1 MSSGNFRDRLE
12 MAEDEWIKMNGR
24 VSAIRRCGALTLE
37 DLAARPTSLP
47 PASLLRVN
55 GITTVMDEQQQPREA
70 PEYPTP
76 QAPLQLSDASTTFST
91 WRPLRVPM
99 FRNILLAG
107 FVSDIGAFMQGVGAA
122 WLMVSQGAG
131 PLLVALTQTASALPF
146 FLVALPAG
154 AVGDIFDRRRVILI
168 AEVWMFSMAALLAA
182 LTIFHLITPWLLLF
196 LTFALAIGDAFEAP
210 PWRAVLSELVPQ
222 AELMPAVALNG
233 IEFNLA
239 RAVGPA
245 LGGFLIAVSGV
256 ATAFTLNAL
265 SFLVVIWVIARWKRP
280 AQAQGF
286 LREEVTGAIRAAIR
300 WTRNAPEILTVLG
313 RIGVIMFFAS
323 AFWAL
328 LPVVA
333 HALRPSATF
342 YGLLLTAFGGGA
354 VLGAM
359 ALQRTRTFLSND
371 AMLALGTT
379 IFALTLA
386 GVAAFKSVV
395 LLSFAV
401 LLGGAAWT
409 IVMSLMSTL
418 MQNLAPG
425 WVLARAMSVFM
436 LVYMG
441 MWTGGSAFWGYVASR
456 EGTHFSLLAAAIGT
470 AASPVLIL
478 ISRLPDAPID
488 LGAWDHWPK
497 PLFACEIGLA
507 EGPVLVTVEYEI
519 AASQAEDFLAAL
531 QKLSRVRR
539 RDGAYRWGIYRDTE
553 RATHYVETFIV
564 ESWAEHLRQHGRI
577 TMADRAIEENVDR
590 FDANPKVTHYIYA
603 QSKSKAPGTQP

>member
-1 MSSGNFRDRLE
+1 MG
-12 MAEDEWIKMNGR
+12 
-24 VSAIRRCGALTLE
+24 
-37 DLAARPTSLP
+37 
-47 PASLLRVN
+47 
-55 GITTVMDEQQQPREA
+55 EQQQPREA
-70 PEYPTP
+70 REFPT
-76 QAPLQLSDASTTFST
+76 QAEPSQLSETSTAFST
-91 WRPLRVPM
+91 WRPLRVPI
-99 FRNILLAG
+99 FRNILIAG

-122 WLMVSQGAG
+122 WLMVSKGAG

-146 FLVALPAG
+146 FLLALPAG
-154 AVGDIFDRRRVILI
+154 AVGDIFDRRKVILTT
-168 AEVWMFSMAALLAA
+168 EVWMFSMAALLAVLA
-182 LTIFHLITPWLLLF
+182 VFHLISPWLLLF
-196 LTFALAIGDAFEAP
+196 LTFALSVGDAFESP
-210 PWRAVLSELVPQ
+210 PWRAVLTELVPQ
-222 AELMPAVALNG
+222 EELMPAIALNG

-280 AQAQGF
+280 LQTQGI
-286 LREEVTGAIRAAIR
+286 LRENVTGAIRAAIR
-300 WTRNAPEILTVLG
+300 WTLNAPEILTVLG

-328 LPVVA
+328 LSIVA

-359 ALQRTRTFLSND
+359 ARQRTRSTLSND

-379 IFALTLA
+379 VFALTLG
-386 GVAAFKSVV
+386 GVAAFKSVA
-395 LLSFAV
+395 LLCLAV

-409 IVMSLMSTL
+409 IVMSLISTL
-418 MQNLAPG
+418 MQNLAPN

-441 MWTGGSAFWGYVASR
+441 MWTGGSAFWGYVAAH

-470 AASPVLIL
+470 AASPLLIL
-478 ISRLPDAPID
+478 ISRLPNAAID
-488 LGAWDHWPK
+488 LEAWNHWPK
-497 PLFACEIGLA
+497 PIFAGEVGLDQ
-507 EGPVLVTVEYEI
+507 GPVLVTVAYEI
-519 AASQAEDFLAAL
+519 EANQAEEFLAAL

-553 RATHYVETFIV
+553 RPTHYVETFIV
-564 ESWAEHLRQHGRI
+564 ESWAEHLRQHERVI
-577 TMADRAIEENVDR
+577 MADRAIEEDVDR
-590 FDANPKVTHYIYA
+590 FDGNPKVTHFIYA
-603 QSKSKAPGTQP
+603 YRKTQQHI